1 MFPWTCKCGHI
12 SKTKTTKFDHLHY
25 YCKEMDAPKKTQ
37 TPRFKKHMG
46 SLVNST
52 TLEAQCA
59 DAEGQVQKI
68 IALENDVK
76 AFINNGYLNSNY
88 LNNRAF
94 GVAKEFTPVSV

>member
-1 MFPWTCKCGHI
+1 
-12 SKTKTTKFDHLHY
+12 
-25 YCKEMDAPKKTQ
+25 
-37 TPRFKKHMG
+37 MG

-88 LNNRAF
+88 WNNRAF
-94 GVAKEFTPVSV
+94 GVAKEFTPVSI